1 MKQPH
6 FLIVAIS
13 PFLAADGAE
22 VSQNGRKNA
31 VMPGN
36 IAARFSDV
44 GFLSL
49 FFSFRGSASQPDRG
63 SQRPG
68 SLLKTK
74 ETERS
79 AGGYYVI
86 ARRH

>member
-1 MKQPH
+1 MAQ
-6 FLIVAIS
+6 
-13 PFLAADGAE
+13 E
-22 VSQNGRKNA
+22 VSQNGKKTA
-31 VMPGN
+31 VMAHN

-44 GFLSL
+44 GLLSL
-49 FFSFRGSASQPDRG
+49 FFSFRSSASQPDRG
-63 SQRPG
+63 SLRPG
-68 SLLKTK
+68 ALLKAK